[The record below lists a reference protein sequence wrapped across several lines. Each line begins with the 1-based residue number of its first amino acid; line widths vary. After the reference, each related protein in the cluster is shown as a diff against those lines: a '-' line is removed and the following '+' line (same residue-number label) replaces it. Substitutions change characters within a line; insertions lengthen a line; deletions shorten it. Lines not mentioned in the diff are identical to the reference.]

1 MPTQELDEQEPSED
15 EELNEDS
22 GDGESE
28 KSIKRKRP
36 SHLIDANQALNLH
49 RDAFNHM
56 KETAA
61 NYGRTMVHK
70 KVSVDNKTKEF
81 QEDSPKRGTPIGAV
95 RNFVKELKQ
104 QQNSIVQKSRV
115 HNQSSNHDRLPPA
128 DMQVKGHSTGSNF
141 YPHNVTSNGVQQKYG

>member
-1 MPTQELDEQEPSED
+1 MPTQELDEQELSED

-81 QEDSPKRGTPIGAV
+81 QEDSPKRGTPIGTV

-115 HNQSSNHDRLPPA
+115 HNRALIMTGFHLPKCRL
-128 DMQVKGHSTGSNF
+128 KGIRQGRTST
-141 YPHNVTSNGVQQKYG
+141 PTT